1 MYYLVKT
8 PVGHRQF
15 YETLLRQDAGRKFES
30 KDLFSREDLGFWVS
44 LAWRN
49 RPKCPVLSNL
59 AAPYHESFRKT
70 ESNPRNNAEIPD
82 QNIMRGCE
90 IG

>member
-1 MYYLVKT
+1 MLV
-8 PVGHRQF
+8 
-15 YETLLRQDAGRKFES
+15 E
-30 KDLFSREDLGFWVS
+30 DLNPKISSRENLGLWVS
-44 LAWRN
+44 LACGN

-59 AAPYHESFRKT
+59 ASPYYKFFRKT
-70 ESNPRNNAEIPD
+70 ESNPRNKAEIPD